1 MEKTER
7 ALMISLDTLI
17 DTFNFNAEI
26 KTTELANWK
35 RDTAALSTVW
45 IFFFL
50 PAKPFRELSFPV
62 SSNKQEPH
70 FYVHSVGRQVALLDE
85 VSWVDSEAILTY

>member
-26 KTTELANWK
+26 KTTELANWIGN
-35 RDTAALSTVW
+35 TATLSTV
-45 IFFFL
+45 
-50 PAKPFRELSFPV
+50 
-62 SSNKQEPH
+62 
-70 FYVHSVGRQVALLDE
+70 
-85 VSWVDSEAILTY
+85 